1 MKNKKIPVDITLAL
15 KQSSKQSKVQQVETT
30 FELEPL
36 RSQIAPHSFAFAS
49 VTFTP
54 AAMTSYSTV
63 FEATLENTP
72 NNIKNKALTF
82 EICGDGNLPRFNILK
97 PSLRNKKGQ
106 TLMIF
111 KRCVVEHSDTQLLV
125 LNNDGSLPSKVNF
138 YLNDP
143 DSAFKIKPTIKSNN
157 GVVVKE
163 NEDTVSSVIIQPGE
177 NISFTVICTPR
188 NIQTYQASLQMTVTD
203 NQFEDTMIQMIGE
216 GYLEDVIFE
225 NLHSLTNNGEIED
238 EVLADED
245 VTALKSN
252 SISFG
257 DVYVNDKKQLLF
269 TMKNQSK
276 TDCYR
281 FEWPGVSQMTGS
293 NSSIQQTRES
303 ALINQS
309 QSNSIDLVGQS
320 QNGNQPV
327 ITFSPRI
334 GHLHAGCA
342 KDVKITFKSN
352 EAKFFRKELFSCNL
366 TKISFDKPISEVKD
380 WDDRITLIKWVNE
393 IVLNAQPSGMTSSLN
408 EHPISVAQKYSEM
421 NNLPGAVNQSVNGPL
436 MPAGPSK
443 QIIRKKV
450 VEIEPEPKYVKSD
463 ENTQPLELFV
473 SANCDYSKYRCK
485 TNVIRFKDTLM
496 FQTRVFE

>member
-1 MKNKKIPVDITLAL
+1 
-15 KQSSKQSKVQQVETT
+15 
-30 FELEPL
+30 
-36 RSQIAPHSFAFAS
+36 
-49 VTFTP
+49 
-54 AAMTSYSTV
+54 MTSYSTI

-72 NNIKNKALTF
+72 NTIKNKALTF
-82 EICGDGNLPRFNILK
+82 EICGDGNLPRFSIIK
-97 PSLRNKKGQ
+97 PTLRNKKGQ
-106 TLMIF
+106 TLMLF

-125 LNNDGSLPSKVNF
+125 LNNDGTLPSKVNF
-138 YLNDP
+138 FLHDP

-157 GVVVKE
+157 GVVIKD

-177 NISFTVICTPR
+177 NISFTVVCTPK
-188 NIQTYQASLQMTVTD
+188 NIQTYQASLHMTVTD

-225 NLHSLTNNGEIED
+225 NLHSLTNTGETED

-281 FEWPGVSQMTGS
+281 FEWPGVSQLTGS
-293 NSSIQQTRES
+293 NSNMQQTRES
-303 ALINQS
+303 AAIQS
-309 QSNSIDLVGQS
+309 QANSIDLGAQS
-320 QNGNQPV
+320 QMGNQPV

-342 KDVKITFKSN
+342 KDIKITFKSN
-352 EAKFFRKELFSCNL
+352 ETKFLRKELFLCNL
-366 TKISFDKPISEVKD
+366 TKISFDRPTSEVKD

-393 IVLNAQPSGMTSSLN
+393 VVMNTQPSGLASSLN
-408 EHPISVAQKYSEM
+408 EHPISVAQKFNDM
-421 NNLPGAVNQSVNGPL
+421 NNLPGAVNQSVNGPIL
-436 MPAGPSK
+436 PTGPSK

-450 VEIEPEPKYVKSD
+450 VEIEPEPRYTKSD
-463 ENTQPLELFV
+463 ENVQPLELFV
-473 SANCDYSKYRCK
+473 TANCDYSKYRCK